1 MSKWT
6 WDEDLLPFDIGADF
20 GEAAV
25 GVQDEAFSVWQ
36 GNVGFQRRTR
46 TGPEKR
52 SFRFGDPSHDESTTD
67 STIVTIYSIYNYI

>member
-36 GNVGFQRRTR
+36 GNVGLQRRTR

-52 SFRFGDPSHDESTTD
+52 SFRFGDPSHDEAPL
-67 STIVTIYSIYNYI
+67 INYSNYI